1 MVYSVQATDKE
12 ATDLNLKRA
21 DGAGERELLL
31 SSGHLDHPTDWT
43 RDGRY
48 IVIERGQLGDQR
60 IWLIPMLGEV
70 YITSFPGGVGRWQV
84 STTGTIPAPVWR
96 ADGKELYFATLD
108 GNLMVA
114 SIHESAASVTI
125 EKVQPLFRSPFLTG
139 IVRTIFDVDPKDGQR
154 FIGAAAPDTGSLP
167 LNVITN
173 WATEL
178 EKK

>member
-1 MVYSVQATDKE
+1 
-12 ATDLNLKRA
+12 
-21 DGAGERELLL
+21 
-31 SSGHLDHPTDWT
+31 
-43 RDGRY
+43 
-48 IVIERGQLGDQR
+48 
-60 IWLIPMLGEV
+60 
-70 YITSFPGGVGRWQV
+70 GVGRWQV
-84 STTGTIPAPVWR
+84 STTGIIPAPVWR

-173 WATEL
+173 WAIEL